1 MNHLPETVMQRPLA
15 TISLDLDN
23 QWAYMKTHGDNGW
36 KALPSYLGSFV
47 PRLLDL
53 LQQLSLKVTVFV
65 VGRDAAV
72 GKSDSVL
79 RMIADQGHELANH
92 SFNHDPYFHCYSED
106 EIRREVSQA
115 EVQIARLTGKKPVGF
130 RGPGFTWSNGLLK
143 VLAER
148 GYLYDATSFPTFL
161 GPLARAFYFK
171 GSKLTSQE
179 KQRLRG
185 LYGGVLDGTRP
196 IKPYCWRLADG
207 KELLEIPVSTM
218 PVLRLPFHMTY
229 LTYLASRSPR
239 LARLYLKAV
248 VRMCRWTDVAPSF
261 LLHPLDF
268 IGGDQQPELSYFPAM
283 NLKTLHKTRLAK
295 DALQLLAE
303 SFQLV
308 PIEAYARS
316 LLTAGGLPTR
326 LPNRKGAV

>member
-171 GSKLTSQE
+171 DSKLTSQE

-207 KELLEIPVSTM
+207 KELLEIPVST
-218 PVLRLPFHMTY
+218 PP
-229 LTYLASRSPR
+229 
-239 LARLYLKAV
+239 
-248 VRMCRWTDVAPSF
+248 
-261 LLHPLDF
+261 
-268 IGGDQQPELSYFPAM
+268 
-283 NLKTLHKTRLAK
+283 
-295 DALQLLAE
+295 
-303 SFQLV
+303 
-308 PIEAYARS
+308 
-316 LLTAGGLPTR
+316 
-326 LPNRKGAV
+326 